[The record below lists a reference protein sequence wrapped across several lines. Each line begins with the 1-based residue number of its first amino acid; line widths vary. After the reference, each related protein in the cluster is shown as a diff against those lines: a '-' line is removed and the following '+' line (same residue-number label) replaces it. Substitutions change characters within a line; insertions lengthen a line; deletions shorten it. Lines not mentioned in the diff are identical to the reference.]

1 MQNLFIAVALLLSL
15 SLVTSFSLQRP
26 TIKANKICR
35 TDTSKM
41 MIELQANAATYTAMF
56 VITIIPSL
64 AFVKFIGDQADV
76 SRDSLSKD
84 TQLKF
89 KKSMMEQPGQKLGVP
104 STEEESLKKQIAKAY
119 MQDKDVDIAVLEKK
133 LQLRATWR
141 KEMMIK
147 AKTMSEDDAD
157 EDGW

>member
-15 SLVTSFSLQRP
+15 SFVTSFSLQKP
-26 TIKANKICR
+26 TIKANRICR